1 MDVVLRVCTMNKHA
15 HDGQNMEQCIINI
28 YIVQLV
34 GSQNCEF
41 VM

>member
-1 MDVVLRVCTMNKHA
+1 MLLLRMCTINEHA
-15 HDGQNMEQCIINI
+15 QDGRNMEQCIINI

-34 GSQNCEF
+34 GSEICVF